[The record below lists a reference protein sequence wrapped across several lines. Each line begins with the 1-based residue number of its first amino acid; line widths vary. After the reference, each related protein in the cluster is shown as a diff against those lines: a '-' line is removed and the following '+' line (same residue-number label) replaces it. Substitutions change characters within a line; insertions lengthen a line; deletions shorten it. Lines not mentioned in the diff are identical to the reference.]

1 MLTFN
6 KDTAAKA
13 GIVNLTRTMA
23 LDHAREGIRVNCVC
37 PGYMVT
43 PMTEGFRSQPHV
55 IEALLERIPM
65 NRGAD
70 PKEIGR
76 AVLFLAS
83 DDASFITGHALVIDG
98 GMTAASGVPNLPKL
112 FANPPT

>member
-1 MLTFN
+1 
-6 KDTAAKA
+6 
-13 GIVNLTRTMA
+13 MA
-23 LDHAREGIRVNCVC
+23 LDHAREGIRINCVC

-43 PMTEGFRSQPHV
+43 PMTEGFRSQQHV
-55 IEALLERIPM
+55 HEALLESIPM

-83 DDASFITGHALVIDG
+83 DDASFITGQALVIDG
-98 GMTAASGVPNLPKL
+98 GMTAASGIPNFPKL
-112 FANPPT
+112 FAQPQSTAKS